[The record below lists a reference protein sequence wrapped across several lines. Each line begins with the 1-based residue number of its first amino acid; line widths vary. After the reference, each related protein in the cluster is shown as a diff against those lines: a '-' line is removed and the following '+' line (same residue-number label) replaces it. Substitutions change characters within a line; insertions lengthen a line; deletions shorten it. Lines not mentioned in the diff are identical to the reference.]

1 MSSPGSSLLK
11 VEIVGRTERRLA
23 WLALVAVPVG
33 VMTVALTASSP
44 VALAWYVLS
53 ATVAAAL
60 ATAALWRNGAFGGP
74 RRLQSIALLADGSWS
89 LTDARGTHRMRLLAG
104 SRAGYGWLWLQWA
117 PLSSSLGLPGRSLLL
132 TRADVSAAGMRRLQ
146 LYLRWQGPAER
157 LLRNRRGAFAATS
170 EV

>member
-23 WLALVAVPVG
+23 WLALVAAPVG

-44 VALAWYVLS
+44 VALAWYVLC
-53 ATVAAAL
+53 AIVAGGLAA
-60 ATAALWRNGAFGGP
+60 AALWRNGAFGGP
-74 RRLQSIALLADGSWS
+74 RRLRSIALGADGAWV
-89 LTDARGTHRMRLLAG
+89 LTDALGTHRMRLLAG
-104 SRAGYGWLWLQWA
+104 SRVGHGWLWLRWT
-117 PLSSSLGLPGRSLLL
+117 PLSAVRGLQGRSLLL
-132 TRADVSAAGMRRLQ
+132 TRGDLSAEGMRRLQ
-146 LYLRWQGPAER
+146 LYLRWQGPVER